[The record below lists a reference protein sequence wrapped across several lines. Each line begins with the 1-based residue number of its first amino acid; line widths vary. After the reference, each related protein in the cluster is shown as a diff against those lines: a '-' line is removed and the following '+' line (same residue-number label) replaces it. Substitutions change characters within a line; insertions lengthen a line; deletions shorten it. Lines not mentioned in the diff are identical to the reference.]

1 MNSLKNLTYTVLI
14 FATQDASNWQKHAK
28 TRNNRLFAQL
38 ILAGSVSTICT
49 TWQPLAEHG
58 LSNTPGNRQK
68 SGTSTF
74 TLQATNGYRK
84 SKSLVGR
91 LAFTATPRMCGTS
104 TPQMKS
110 WKRTKFKAWAVSKA
124 PIQVSRSK
132 HSKTRRTSEVTGFV
146 YEVTKPLDLLFD
158 SPSATLLRNT
168 KSMANVTTGMLPHA

>member
-14 FATQDASNWQKHAK
+14 FATQDASNRQRQEITLFSLNLFWLGQCLLYVQPDSHW
-28 TRNNRLFAQL
+28 RNTAS
-38 ILAGSVSTICT
+38 AT
-49 TWQPLAEHG
+49 PL
-58 LSNTPGNRQK
+58 
-68 SGTSTF
+68 GTHRSQVHLH
-74 TLQATNGYRK
+74 LQATNNYRK

-132 HSKTRRTSEVTGFV
+132 HSKTRCTSEVTGFV
-146 YEVTKPLDLLFD
+146 CEVKKPLDLLFD